1 MKHLS
6 QGKIGIILCITT
18 VLLYICQFVIIPP
31 CFPSYFPES
40 TAANIILLVPPLVI
54 ALVATILLRVKLWMW
69 ALIDFLYFLLMSI
82 YNGRGL
88 YGFGFVNI
96 TVENKVTSTYS
107 ADTAMVDV
115 FICVLFLF
123 VVHAIFTTIKNKI
136 VPPLPVEY

>member
-6 QGKIGIILCITT
+6 QGKIGITLCVVT
-18 VLLYICQFVIIPP
+18 VLLYICQFVIVPL
-31 CFPSYFPES
+31 CFPSCFPES
-40 TAANIILLVPPLVI
+40 TTANIVLIVPPLII
-54 ALVATILLRVKLWMW
+54 ALVVTILLRVKLWMW

-88 YGFGFVNI
+88 YGVGFVNI

-107 ADTAMVDV
+107 AETAMVDV
-115 FICVLFLF
+115 FIGILFLF
-123 VVHAIFTTIKNKI
+123 VVHVIFTTIKNKI